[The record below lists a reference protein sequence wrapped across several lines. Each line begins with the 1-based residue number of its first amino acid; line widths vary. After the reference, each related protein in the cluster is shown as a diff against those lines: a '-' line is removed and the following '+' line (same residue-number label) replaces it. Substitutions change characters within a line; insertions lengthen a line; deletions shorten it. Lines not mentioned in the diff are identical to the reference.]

1 MHLVHHQLSL
11 LRPDT
16 QYEFVRRQRLLKY
29 GKFYLLVICSLWHFY
44 LTSIQIRFG
53 FAINSRKKLI
63 FFVGSFVAQH
73 KKFVK
78 NWLIQINIF
87 FFAAN
92 VSQTNKKCDFLIFKY
107 CGVLIYMNFIGAT
120 PAQTNEQESKN
131 NIFWLYRYE
140 FFFTHITI
148 VRCAMAASHTS
159 SVAFFLYFHSFSRRN
174 FFFLFVFQ
182 LLQISNNFFLNNA

>member
-78 NWLIQINIF
+78 TWLIQINIF

-140 FFFTHITI
+140 FFLRTSQSYV
-148 VRCAMAASHTS
+148 VRWQPATRAQSPFS
-159 SVAFFLYFHSFSRRN
+159 FIFIRFRVEISFFSLFFN
-174 FFFLFVFQ
+174 FCKYQIIFF
-182 LLQISNNFFLNNA
+182 